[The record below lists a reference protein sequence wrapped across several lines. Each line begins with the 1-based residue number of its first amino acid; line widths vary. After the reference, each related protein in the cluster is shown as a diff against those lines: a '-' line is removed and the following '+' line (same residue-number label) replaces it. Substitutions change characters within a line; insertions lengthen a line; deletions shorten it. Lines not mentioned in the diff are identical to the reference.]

1 MERHKKDKRHR
12 KKAPRVP
19 IKTYKWED
27 IRRERLRGGYPW
39 TYLYKE
45 PFDENI
51 DPKLFKMEAMSK
63 SKSSSPLPK
72 PSETLDIKEI
82 TEETNNL
89 IPEPSGYIVITEVPS
104 DSESHSKNITE
115 GSVTIED
122 VGEPETTNLESAES
136 SDNISQYLDK
146 EEVVD
151 PVPTST
157 KIEENGRQ
165 ERAKSEEPKRKRKLS
180 IDSSYSRKSLSK
192 LAIMKK
198 LKEAKDKIKV
208 PKLSLPKSLKQPP
221 EKSTNKPETKP
232 KDVSKLLKPDPNL
245 KPVYIHIPLKPP
257 EGETDEFSYLEFG
270 EKKPEPPKIEEK
282 PQEEI
287 PKIEIEASFNEERR
301 FSGDP
306 DDIVAFEILKTET
319 IDLDHAN
326 KNGLSGGSDYLIIQ
340 QDDDAKSENM
350 IIIMPGEES
359 STSQGQS
366 PSRQGSRKIRAKS
379 AEPER
384 KRRLSVDSSSSL
396 SKLSIM
402 QKLKEFK
409 LPKLSLSRSG
419 SKKGQEK
426 KTEPKEIKDTK
437 PEVKKVEP
445 SSGAPKYIHIPL
457 KPPPGHTDEFS
468 HLEFEEKKEIQLE
481 DPPKVEDPSKVEES
495 SVESPTSPKTEGV
508 QFIFL
513 TPPSDDEVL
522 KEPEIPETPSS
533 ETSDES
539 RLTELKKLAKDAV
552 EKVSPESQKKVLQP
566 VEEEADSKSLEEE
579 KSEKMVVDE
588 EDGLKLTE
596 SAMALQEQ
604 NIKAKEVAEV
614 SELKSSLKTPE
625 SPVLKKKV
633 SFKRRSRDDSK
644 DTDYEE
650 VQAPEKDEAGEK
662 KKLDVLENNQS
673 MSVDEEKSYLDEEKI
688 IKSTSLEEDYNRWS
702 KLSDHEYEPVNPPPD
717 IPSVAP
723 PTVHVIDSEQNLQPK
738 PISLASST
746 TSLDRRMLGSEPPEP
761 TIPDYTV
768 QEIQTEIETK
778 YFSKT
783 PVKQETTVHT
793 VTVTQK
799 PTKPKSEGPSKL
811 QQAFKTQTDKF
822 KTKLHEIKLPPKP
835 HLKKPNFKF
844 EKPKFNLPKI
854 PDSAKVNLPSFSL
867 PRRKRSLKQRQYST
881 ESNAGDSKTN
891 YFDFRT
897 YPRLFKKKPKDDFDS
912 FAKNER
918 EVSEFATVPRT
929 KRKQE
934 SDDRWGGRDSIRIP
948 LHSEDSMEESE
959 DMASHIR
966 YDQDI
971 DIDDAYEK
979 ENQEIHCASPF
990 SHNYNSRWDH
1000 GSFHPEPN
1008 QQVTDLDSPIDKPQP
1023 HESFDTNTSK
1033 DIHSSESSLGI
1044 HRRGVLEEIDSDEF
1058 FLRQK
1063 GISQDNIEVGM
1074 YLSSEIREA
1083 FKSPNNAL
1091 NDLQNEPYSY
1101 ETRASN
1107 TSLPETPSKRKVVK
1121 KPKRKKTPHV
1131 SQEQLSFD
1139 QDSELELEIPPSRP
1153 KRRSRRSKKK
1163 EEVIPYQE
1171 TIAVEVPEV
1180 GIPDEDEDRVM
1191 YENEQMEGK
1200 EQPEIKINDP
1210 YTGYDSEDEEFKDEE
1225 KPMAPPRKH
1234 RSLKS
1239 LNYSE
1244 HESIL
1249 GDFNPDQDTE
1259 VYKTEH
1265 EYIIPTPEEP
1275 PIRPSR
1281 TLSRSSSKSIQDEP
1295 PARPARSRSR
1305 TRSRAESLTEEQP
1318 CVEETCVQD
1327 FRDYMGYAIVD
1338 KNNKRE
1344 PPLPPPKTPPRRK
1357 RSIQSEQKFFTVPR
1371 PVSEEPPVRPLRN
1384 YSTLGPSRPPR
1395 RKHPVPNMTD
1405 EEKENIDITQ
1415 YIEIDDEP
1423 NRDLHSG
1430 KVIQKMKDRPLPA
1443 PPRPPR
1449 NKLSK
1454 PLQDITSQENV
1465 AEEESGEKG
1474 EVVDETEVS
1483 TQTEEVC
1490 EPETMPKPETV
1501 ITKKQL
1507 ITPTNYT
1514 YEEETI
1520 THGTLVVEPLNG
1532 AKILPDHEFTRIEK
1546 PKERTIP
1553 VEEEDEE
1560 TSEIPE
1566 EFTKLK
1572 DPPPVTVENQP
1583 TIVEKIIERPVMIQP
1598 DSNTEVEV
1606 LKAQKLQVSDL
1617 DVDRLNVNE
1626 LLASRIVVSEID
1638 SGSIQTN
1645 ELSSKSGALKVGEI
1659 ELPPSLVQQLLEKL
1673 QSVVPQPETENL
1685 ESASGTTHP
1694 EPPSEASSGQK
1705 KTPIEQSAPRSPQ

>member
-1 MERHKKDKRHR
+1 MERHKKDKRQR
-12 KKAPRVP
+12 KKVPRVP

-27 IRRERLRGGYPW
+27 IRRARLRGGYPW

-45 PFDENI
+45 PFNENI
-51 DPKLFKMEAMSK
+51 DPRIFTMEAMSK

-72 PSETLDIKEI
+72 STETLDIKEI
-82 TEETNNL
+82 TEDTNNL

-104 DSESHSKNITE
+104 DSESHSKNVNE

-146 EEVVD
+146 EEVVE

-208 PKLSLPKSLKQPP
+208 PKLNLPKSLKHPP
-221 EKSTNKPETKP
+221 EKSTNKPEAKP
-232 KDVSKLLKPDPNL
+232 KEALKPDPNL

-270 EKKPEPPKIEEK
+270 EKKPEPEPKIEEK
-282 PQEEI
+282 PPEEEI

-319 IDLDHAN
+319 IDLDHAS

-350 IIIMPGEES
+350 IIIMPGTEDETKS
-359 STSQGQS
+359 LKT

-384 KRRLSVDSSSSL
+384 KRRPSVDSSSSL
-396 SKLSIM
+396 SKLSLM

-419 SKKGQEK
+419 SKKEQEK
-426 KTEPKEIKDTK
+426 KPEVKETK
-437 PEVKKVEP
+437 PEVKKIEP
-445 SSGAPKYIHIPL
+445 KGTEPKYIHIPL
-457 KPPPGHTDEFS
+457 KPPPGQTDEFS
-468 HLEFEEKKEIQLE
+468 YLENEEKKETQ
-481 DPPKVEDPSKVEES
+481 KEDPSKVEES
-495 SVESPTSPKTEGV
+495 SVEISPTSPKNEGV

-522 KEPEIPETPSS
+522 KEPEVPETPSS

-539 RLTELKKLAKDAV
+539 KLTELKKLAKDAV
-552 EKVSPESQKKVLQP
+552 EKVSPESQKKILQP
-566 VEEEADSKSLEEE
+566 VEEETDAKSLEE
-579 KSEKMVVDE
+579 EKMVVDE

-604 NIKAKEVAEV
+604 NIKAKEVA
-614 SELKSSLKTPE
+614 ELKSSLKTPE

-650 VQAPEKDEAGEK
+650 VQAPEEKDQDDK
-662 KKLDVLENNQS
+662 KKLDVLGNSQS
-673 MSVDEEKSYLDEEKI
+673 MSVDEEKSYLDEQKI

-717 IPSVAP
+717 IPSAAP

-746 TSLDRRMLGSEPPEP
+746 TSLDRRMLGSEPLQ
-761 TIPDYTV
+761 TAPDYTV
-768 QEIQTEIETK
+768 EEIQTEIETK
-778 YFSKT
+778 YFTKT
-783 PVKQETTVHT
+783 PPKQETTTTVHT
-793 VTVTQK
+793 VTVTQ
-799 PTKPKSEGPSKL
+799 KPKSEGPSKL
-811 QQAFKTQTDKF
+811 QQALKTQTDKF

-897 YPRLFKKKPKDDFDS
+897 YPRLFKKKPKDDNFDS

-918 EVSEFATVPRT
+918 EVCEFATVPRT

-948 LHSEDSMEESE
+948 LHSEDSMEEERE
-959 DMASHIR
+959 DTASHIR

-979 ENQEIHCASPF
+979 ENQEIHSASPF

-1091 NDLQNEPYSY
+1091 NDLQTEPYSY

-1107 TSLPETPSKRKVVK
+1107 TSLPETTKRKVVK

-1139 QDSELELEIPPSRP
+1139 QDSELELEAPPSRP
-1153 KRRSRRSKKK
+1153 KRRSKRNKKK
-1163 EEVIPYQE
+1163 EEIVPYQE
-1171 TIAVEVPEV
+1171 TIAVE
-1180 GIPDEDEDRVM
+1180 DENRVMM

-1200 EQPEIKINDP
+1200 EQPEIKISDP
-1210 YTGYDSEDEEFKDEE
+1210 YTGYESEDEEFKEEE
-1225 KPMAPPRKH
+1225 KQPMAPPRKH

-1249 GDFNPDQDTE
+1249 GDFDQDQDQDTE

-1265 EYIIPTPEEP
+1265 EYIIPVPEEP

-1295 PARPARSRSR
+1295 PSRPARSRSR

-1327 FRDYMGYAIVD
+1327 FRDHMGYAIVD
-1338 KNNKRE
+1338 KNIRRE

-1415 YIEIDDEP
+1415 YIEIDEEP
-1423 NRDLHSG
+1423 NRDLQSG
-1430 KVIQKMKDRPLPA
+1430 VVIQKMKDRPLPA

-1449 NKLSK
+1449 NKTNK
-1454 PLQDITSQENV
+1454 PLHDITSQENIAV
-1465 AEEESGEKG
+1465 EESEEQK
-1474 EVVDETEVS
+1474 EVVEETEAS
-1483 TQTEEVC
+1483 TQTTE
-1490 EPETMPKPETV
+1490 
-1501 ITKKQL
+1501 IRL

-1520 THGTLVVEPLNG
+1520 THGSLVVEPLNG
-1532 AKILPDHEFTRIEK
+1532 AKILPDHEFTRIDK

-1566 EFTKLK
+1566 EFSKLK
-1572 DPPPVTVENQP
+1572 DPPPTVTERTV
-1583 TIVEKIIERPVMIQP
+1583 IVQP

-1617 DVDRLNVNE
+1617 DIDRLNVNE

-1645 ELSSKSGALKVGEI
+1645 DLSSKSGALKVGEI
-1659 ELPPSLVQQLLEKL
+1659 ELPPGLIQQLLDKL
-1673 QSVVPQPETENL
+1673 QPPAPPHE
-1685 ESASGTTHP
+1685 ESASP
-1694 EPPSEASSGQK
+1694 SEPPEQK
-1705 KTPIEQSAPRSPQ
+1705 KTPIEQSAPQSPR